1 MRRDGLTGTQHPRVL
16 FKIDDVDD
24 DMMVMR
30 HQADTNGCRGK
41 VVDGVCRK
49 CGEATPGVHCFSF
62 ELVLMDLEDS
72 DVFVSIMGADGIG
85 ASFFNGKSAGHVCG
99 MSRAELDDVIDSWTE
114 VPIIAKV
121 AISVDPETDQIK
133 MFPYQMRRL
142 PMSYMP

>member
-1 MRRDGLTGTQHPRVL
+1 MLWLVEQPEPAPL
-16 FKIDDVDD
+16 
-24 DMMVMR
+24 
-30 HQADTNGCRGK
+30 
-41 VVDGVCRK
+41 GVSHTAAARP
-49 CGEATPGVHCFSF
+49 AASTPWEVPQGH
-62 ELVLMDLEDS
+62 
-72 DVFVSIMGADGIG
+72 GIG

-142 PMSYMP
+142 PMSHMP